1 MQQLFIA
8 DLHLSPDHPRL
19 VRGFLDLLIH
29 YEGGIDQLYIVGDWF
44 EAWLGDDDHSAWL
57 DGIVKAL
64 QQFVAHGTQV
74 FFMHGNRDFALGQQ
88 FMQRFDGQLIRT
100 ERLTI
105 KNAGLTVVLE
115 HGDALCT
122 DDIAYQR
129 FKKIIRNPLVMTT
142 LLHLPLSLRRK
153 VAQQARQKSK
163 ASHQLKSADIM
174 DVNEQAVA
182 AVLNHHDI
190 LLHGHTHRPAL
201 HQYPNGKKRIVLGD
215 WREPDPEANASIH
228 STKGSAMIALLNE
241 QGIQFIEWQF

>member
-19 VRGFLDLLIH
+19 VRGFLDLLIQ
-29 YEGGIDQLYIVGDWF
+29 YESAIDQLYIVGDWF

-74 FFMHGNRDFALGQQ
+74 FFMHGNRDFTLGQQ

-122 DDIAYQR
+122 DDISYQR

-142 LLHLPLSLRRK
+142 LLHLPLTLRRK

-163 ASHQLKSADIM
+163 ASHQHKSAYIM

-182 AVLNHHDI
+182 TVLNQHDV
-190 LLHGHTHRPAL
+190 LLHGHTHRPAI
-201 HQYPNGKKRIVLGD
+201 HEYSNGKKRVVLGD
-215 WREPDPEANASIH
+215 WREPESTASLTTGL
-228 STKGSAMIALLNE
+228 SYGSAMIALLNE
-241 QGIQFIEWQF
+241 HGLQLLEWKF

>member
-19 VRGFLDLLIH
+19 VRGFLDLLVH
-29 YEGGIDQLYIVGDWF
+29 YEGRIDQLYIVGDWF

-57 DGIVKAL
+57 DSIVKAL

-105 KNAGLTVVLE
+105 KNTGLTVMLE

-129 FKKIIRNPLVMTT
+129 FKKIIRHPLVMTT

-163 ASHQLKSADIM
+163 TSHQLKSADIM

-182 AVLNHHDI
+182 TVLNQHDV
-190 LLHGHTHRPAL
+190 LLHGHTHRPAI
-201 HQYPNGKKRIVLGD
+201 HAYSNGKKRVVLGD
-215 WREPDPEANASIH
+215 WREPDAEIND
-228 STKGSAMIALLNE
+228 STDSAKGSAMIALLNE
-241 QGIQFIEWQF
+241 QGIQLLEWQF